1 MPPSGGNLCPAV
13 PAARLLEIRKHFAGV
28 PGTVEII
35 AEHLDDMAHTAF
47 RTQIKEEDILA
58 LIERRPCTAA
68 GAAAGLN
75 IHVTEAIKHLE
86 MSSPTARP

>member
-1 MPPSGGNLCPAV
+1 
-13 PAARLLEIRKHFAGV
+13 
-28 PGTVEII
+28 
-35 AEHLDDMAHTAF
+35 MAHTAF

-86 MSSPTARP
+86 MLVAVLSFWY

>member
-1 MPPSGGNLCPAV
+1 
-13 PAARLLEIRKHFAGV
+13 V

-68 GAAAGLN
+68 GTAAGLN
-75 IHVTEAIKHLE
+75 IHITEAIKHLE
-86 MSSPTARP
+86 MLVADGKAVTQPKDGQVFYSACELRTE

>member
-1 MPPSGGNLCPAV
+1 MC
-13 PAARLLEIRKHFAGV
+13 IR
-28 PGTVEII
+28 
-35 AEHLDDMAHTAF
+35 D
-47 RTQIKEEDILA
+47 REEDILA

-86 MSSPTARP
+86 MLVADGKAVTQPKDGQVFYSACELRTE